1 MSCISSVINQ
11 KGGTGKTTTAQ
22 ALGAGL
28 TGEGYKVLFID
39 LDAQGNLTRAT
50 GATAEGY
57 TILEVLQGKAR
68 AIDAIQDAPG
78 GHIIAA
84 GPGLGAEG
92 ILTRTGKEYRLAEAL
107 EPVKKK
113 FDYIIVDCPPSL
125 GVLSVNA
132 LTTSD
137 YGIIPAGADAFSL
150 QALEQIHDTAQ
161 AVQKYTN
168 KGLQIMGVLICR
180 YSGRSILSRELA
192 EMIGD
197 KAQEMGTRL
206 FNTRIREN
214 ISIKE
219 AQQMQQDIFTYA
231 PRSNGAVDYRN
242 FVQEVLS
249 YGNKENI

>member
-1 MSCISSVINQ
+1 MRCDIVVGLISHSHFDVIANQ
-11 KGGTGKTTTAQ
+11 HNLCNNGLIQLTMTANDRIIHNNGI
-22 ALGAGL
+22 AD
-28 TGEGYKVLFID
+28 YRIFSYS
-39 LDAQGNLTRAT
+39 N
-50 GATAEGY
+50 TA
-57 TILEVLQGKAR
+57 
-68 AIDAIQDAPG
+68 
-78 GHIIAA
+78 
-84 GPGLGAEG
+84 
-92 ILTRTGKEYRLAEAL
+92 
-107 EPVKKK
+107 
-113 FDYIIVDCPPSL
+113 
-125 GVLSVNA
+125 
-132 LTTSD
+132 SD

-168 KGLQIMGVLICR
+168 KELQIMGVLICR

-197 KAQEMGTRL
+197 KAQEIGTML

>member
-1 MSCISSVINQ
+1 MPHTISIINQ
-11 KGGTGKTTTAQ
+11 KGGVGKTTTAQ

-28 TGEGYKVLFID
+28 SLTGKKVLLID
-39 LDAQGNLTRAT
+39 LDPQGNLSRAT
-50 GATAEGY
+50 GAATRGKTA
-57 TILEVLQGKAR
+57 LEVITGKAR
-68 AIDAIQDAPG
+68 AQEAIQTTPEA
-78 GHIIAA
+78 HIIAA
-84 GPGLGAEG
+84 GPGLGADG
-92 ILTRTGKEYRLAEAL
+92 ILTRTGKEYRLVEAL
-107 EPVKKK
+107 EPVKKM
-113 FDYIIVDCPPSL
+113 FDFIVIDCPPSL

-132 LTTSD
+132 LTASD

-168 KGLQIMGVLICR
+168 KELQIMGVLICR

-197 KAQEMGTRL
+197 KAQEMGTML